1 MIRKFKLAFLILSFF
16 AILILS
22 GCATSN
28 PYIGYGY
35 YKEAPPSGNVGLGGL
50 GYQR

>member
-1 MIRKFKLAFLILSFF
+1 MIRKIKMVFMLLSILAVLVLS
-16 AILILS
+16 A
-22 GCATSN
+22 CATSN

-35 YKEAPPSGNVGLGGL
+35 YKEAPPSGNVGLGGI